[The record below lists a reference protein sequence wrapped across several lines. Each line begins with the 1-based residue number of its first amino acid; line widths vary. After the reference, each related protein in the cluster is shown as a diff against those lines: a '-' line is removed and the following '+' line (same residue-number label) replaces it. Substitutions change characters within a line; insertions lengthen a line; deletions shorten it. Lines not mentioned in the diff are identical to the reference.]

1 MRSAWVRAPRRR
13 FDPESMRTQI
23 LAACARS
30 EGERSARCRSASLPL
45 DVASGLAEAVIM
57 VTRLPVSTRG
67 LVARTRGQ
75 RDDLALK
82 TRARTVTRLLHN

>member
-23 LAACARS
+23 LAACARG
-30 EGERSARCRSASLPL
+30 EGERSARGRSASLPL
-45 DVASGLAEAVIM
+45 DVASGLAEAVMM

-75 RDDLALK
+75 RDDLA
-82 TRARTVTRLLHN
+82 